1 MAKTVIQMVS
11 GRSFD
16 FNEVPI
22 ETITKGIEDARK
34 MDSKQ
39 LQLNV
44 DGNEF
49 GSLKTLVLY
58 VDHIEAVYVEE

>member
-44 DGNEF
+44 DGNKF